1 MRIEDF
7 DPDCFEPN
15 YEERTYPVRGK
26 IIAHFAMFEKNIEGF
41 LAAEFAG
48 DGVDRRKM
56 QNIVFDRMTFEAK
69 RTSVK
74 TILLN
79 RAIDEGFEPSKK
91 KGHPYKKL
99 MDDLTYLNSIR
110 NQFAHH
116 PTIQATNKLEY
127 SYAIGLM
134 EYRDSPNYKWFTV
147 EEIDSIIKRI
157 QSAKEEILNLTKPKL
172 KTNSALSK

>member
-1 MRIEDF
+1 MARIEDF

-26 IIAHFAMFEKNIEGF
+26 IIAHFAMFEKNIEAL
-41 LAAEFAG
+41 LAAEFSA
-48 DGVDRRKM
+48 DGADRRKM
-56 QNIVFDRMTFEAK
+56 QNIVFDRMTFESK

-79 RAIDEGFEPSKK
+79 RAIEGGFEPSKK
-91 KGHPYKKL
+91 HGHPHKKL
-99 MDDLTYLNSIR
+99 MDELTYLNSIR
-110 NQFAHH
+110 NQFAHF

-134 EYRDSPNYKWFTV
+134 EYRDSPNFKWFTF
-147 EEIDSIIKRI
+147 EEIDTIISRI
-157 QSAKEEILNLTKPKL
+157 QSAKTEILNLTKKKPSLNK
-172 KTNSALSK
+172 